1 MTRVSTDI
9 TWVVAGTLVAAA
21 LALLDAPD
29 AIRLLPGLA
38 ATLLL
43 PGYALSV
50 ALFPDRDFDI
60 PERLGLAFG
69 LSLAVV
75 VVLSILISWSSWGF
89 RTTPIILGLT
99 GATIALSVV
108 AEWRRRSTT
117 ARPTTAMPS
126 GASSTSLPL
135 LASVPF
141 PVLTL
146 VVVFGLAASGIA
158 LAMFPPSGVTEFYA
172 VSGSA
177 SSEQSPQQV
186 VAGEQSTLGVGIK
199 NGEGRP
205 ARFRVAVTLDGQSVG
220 TTGPI
225 SLEDREEWRGNV
237 DFAVTTPG
245 PGQRLDVRLYKEGS
259 LEPYRSLRF
268 WVDALPSP

>member
-1 MTRVSTDI
+1 MSRISTDI
-9 TWVVAGTLVAAA
+9 GWILVGTLVAAA
-21 LALLDAPD
+21 LALVEAPD

-60 PERLGLAFG
+60 PERLALAFG
-69 LSLAVV
+69 LSLALV
-75 VVLSILISWSSWGF
+75 VVLSIVISWSPWGF
-89 RTTPIILGLT
+89 RSTSIVVGIAGT
-99 GATIALSVV
+99 TIALSVI

-117 ARPTTAMPS
+117 ARPMTV
-126 GASSTSLPL
+126 ASSPGPSTSLPF

-141 PVLTL
+141 PILTL
-146 VVVFGLAASGIA
+146 LVVFGLAASGLA
-158 LAMFPPSGVTEFYA
+158 LAMFPAPAVTEFFA
-172 VSGSA
+172 VGRSGT
-177 SSEQSPQQV
+177 SEQSPQRV

-205 ARFRVAVTLDGQSVG
+205 ARFRVAVMVDGQSVG

-237 DFAVTTPG
+237 HFTVIAPG
-245 PGQRLDVRLYKEGS
+245 PGQRLDVGLYKEDS
-259 LEPYRSLRF
+259 LAPYRSLRF
-268 WVDALPSP
+268 WVDALPGP